1 MPTSAHLITF
11 AGHHPQIDPDAWVAA
26 NATLIGQVRIGARS
40 TVFYSSVLRADTSS
54 ITIGDGTN
62 LQDGVVV
69 HADEDF
75 PTTVGSN
82 VTVGHRAVLHG
93 CTLEDGCL
101 IGMSAT
107 VLNGAVIGSGS
118 LVAAGAVVLE
128 GTVIPPNSL
137 VAGIPG
143 KVRREVNE
151 IEVERIRAGNAH
163 YIELGALHAAAG
175 G

>member
-1 MPTSAHLITF
+1 MPTSAHHIAF
-11 AGHHPQIDPDAWVAA
+11 GGHSPRVDPQAWVAA
-26 NATLIGQVRIGARS
+26 TATLIGRVSIGPRS
-40 TVFYSSVLRADTSS
+40 SVFYSSVLRADTSS
-54 ITIGDGTN
+54 ISIGSGTN

-69 HADEDF
+69 HADAEF
-75 PTTVGSN
+75 PTAVGDN

-107 VLNGAVIGSGS
+107 VLNGAVIGHGS

-137 VAGIPG
+137 VAGVPG
-143 KVRREVNE
+143 KVRREVTE
-151 IEVERIRAGNAH
+151 AESERIRAGNAH
-163 YIELGALHAAAG
+163 YIELGAAHATAG